1 MDIEHVKSKVRDAA
15 EKTRQ
20 QNQNVSEIEMRVE
33 NCELALVELAE
44 LLAGGDD
51 NG

>member
-1 MDIEHVKSKVRDAA
+1 MELNQDILQKIKDAA
-15 EKTRQ
+15 VKLSQ
-20 QNQNVSEIEMRVE
+20 PPQDQIQKRVE

-51 NG
+51 SG